1 MVLNERKSMN
11 EYIFIMLEDDLGKK
25 YFCKKKHLNEIKE
38 FAENFNLKM
47 FYVKSKKLKALTMT
61 GLARAFC
68 NPNYAPNTDDYI
80 VLSAVKQTAKRPA
93 LSVRIKSSKPA

>member
-1 MVLNERKSMN
+1 MELNEHKSMN
-11 EYIFIMLEDDLGKK
+11 EYIFIMLQDESGKR
-25 YFCKKKHLNEIKE
+25 YFCKKKHFNEIKE

-80 VLSAVKQTAKRPA
+80 VVSAVKESAKRPA
-93 LSVRIKSSKPA
+93 LSVRIKSSKQA